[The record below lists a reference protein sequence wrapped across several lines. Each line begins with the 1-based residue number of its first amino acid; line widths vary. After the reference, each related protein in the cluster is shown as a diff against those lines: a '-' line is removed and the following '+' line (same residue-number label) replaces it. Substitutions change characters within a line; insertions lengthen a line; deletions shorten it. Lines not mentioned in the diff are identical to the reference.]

1 MTSKEAE
8 AKGGHVAQAE
18 QARPVPAAPA
28 QADAAQADAVQAGAG
43 QAGAGQAGPVQA
55 GVGHTGAGQAGA
67 GQEADLAG
75 LYPADRLGLA
85 AAAAARAGIGALLLT
100 PGPDLRYLTGYDALA
115 TERLTCLAVPA
126 DGPAFLVAPRLEL
139 RSVQASP
146 AGGLGLDIVAW
157 DETDDPY
164 RLVADRL
171 GRPGSPGSRGAPG
184 RPAALESVGLADQMW
199 AMMVLRFRD
208 ALPGARLGLAST
220 ALRGL
225 RIRKTD
231 AEVAA
236 LRQAG
241 AAIDRVHG
249 RVPELL
255 RPGRTER
262 EVAAD
267 IAGAIIAE
275 GHARAD
281 FVIVGSGPNA
291 ARPHHEPSGRILA
304 AGDTVVVDIGGTMP
318 SGYCSDCTR
327 TYAIGSPPPEVTAYY
342 QVLQEA
348 QEIACAAVRP
358 GVSAE
363 AVDAAAR
370 EPITAA
376 GYGEYFVHRTGHG
389 IGLETHEDPYIVSGN
404 TEALVPGMAFSVEP
418 GIYPGPHG
426 ARIEDIV
433 VCTPDGGQ
441 RLNNVTRELVV
452 VDA

>member
-1 MTSKEAE
+1 M
-8 AKGGHVAQAE
+8 GGHVTQTE
-18 QARPVPAAPA
+18 QA
-28 QADAAQADAVQAGAG
+28 GL
-43 QAGAGQAGPVQA
+43 
-55 GVGHTGAGQAGA
+55 
-67 GQEADLAG
+67 DLAG

-85 AAAAARAGIGALLLT
+85 AEAAARAGIGALLLT
-100 PGPDLRYLTGYDALA
+100 PGPDLRYLTGYEAMA

-126 DGPAFLVAPRLEL
+126 DGPAFLLAPRLEL

-146 AGGLGLDIVAW
+146 AGGLGVEIVAW

-171 GRPGSPGSRGAPG
+171 RRAEAPQA
-184 RPAALESVGLADQMW
+184 PESVGLADQMW

-208 ALPGARLGLAST
+208 ALPGARLGLASA

-225 RIRKTD
+225 RVRKTG

-241 AAIDRVHG
+241 AAIDRVHA
-249 RVPELL
+249 RVPEWL

-267 IAGAIIAE
+267 IAGAIVAE
-275 GHARAD
+275 GHDRAD

-291 ARPHHEPSGRILA
+291 ARPHHDPSGRVLA

-327 TYAIGSPPPEVTAYY
+327 TYAIGSPLPEVTAYY
-342 QVLQEA
+342 RVLQQA
-348 QEIACAAVRP
+348 QEAACAAVRP

-363 AVDAAAR
+363 SVDAAAR

-389 IGLETHEDPYIVSGN
+389 IGLETHEEPYIVSGN

-418 GIYPGPHG
+418 GIYPGPNG

-433 VCTPDGGQ
+433 VCRPDGAE
-441 RLNNVTRELVV
+441 RLNNVTRELVQ

>member
-433 VCTPDGGQ
+433 VCTPGGGQ